1 MIDQREV
8 RLTGTGGQGV
18 ILGSIILA
26 EAALN
31 EDNYAVQ
38 SQSYGPEARGGMCKA
53 EVIMAHQEID
63 YPKVENPDIL
73 LALSQQSVDKYCRE
87 ASDRCVVIVDSSLNV
102 PCSCAKTYKVPILE
116 TAYEKLRNP
125 ITANVVALGVLN
137 QIVRLVNHESL
148 EKAVLKYV
156 PSSAKDI
163 NKTALIEGERIAQAA
178 IM

>member
-8 RLTGTGGQGV
+8 RLTGAGGQGV

-63 YPKVENPDIL
+63 YPKVEQPDIL
-73 LALSQQSVDKYCRE
+73 LALSQQSVDKYCMD
-87 ASDRCVVIVDSSLNV
+87 ASDRCVVIVDSSLEV
-102 PCSCAKTYKVPILE
+102 PCSRENMYKVPILE
-116 TAYEKLRNP
+116 TAYEKLHNP
-125 ITANVVALGVLN
+125 ITANVVALGALN
-137 QIVRLVNHESL
+137 EIVGLVDHESL
-148 EKAVLKYV
+148 ERAVLKYV

-163 NKTALIEGERIAQAA
+163 NKTALMEGEKIAKAS
-178 IM
+178 M